1 MSDNLDVKLNLLQ
14 NALGFTNGS
23 SFGAGVGVGILR
35 GTIMFLRDLKDSESC
50 SCKKSKIPRRSKIG
64 QTHSMFSCCV
74 LLKFTYVLRLSPIIQ
89 YLLKGPPSYFSVFI
103 QNARRYQLFW
113 THQKKQLSSYSFLPV
128 SILTVRILLE
138 DNNDILPKCHF
149 IFLVPYYQ
157 NPIHVSGR
165 YCPHIQDFQ
174 NVIKRI
180 FKIVK
185 TNPEC

>member
-1 MSDNLDVKLNLLQ
+1 
-14 NALGFTNGS
+14 
-23 SFGAGVGVGILR
+23 
-35 GTIMFLRDLKDSESC
+35 MFLRDLKDSESC
-50 SCKKSKIPRRSKIG
+50 SCKKSKIPRRSKIV

-89 YLLKGPPSYFSVFI
+89 YLLKGPPSYLSVFI
-103 QNARRYQLFW
+103 QNDRRYQLFW
-113 THQKKQLSSYSFLPV
+113 THQKNNYQVIHFCPFQYWLSGSCWKITMTYCQNAIS
-128 SILTVRILLE
+128 
-138 DNNDILPKCHF
+138 C
-149 IFLVPYYQ
+149 FLVPYYQ

-185 TNPEC
+185 TNPECWDV